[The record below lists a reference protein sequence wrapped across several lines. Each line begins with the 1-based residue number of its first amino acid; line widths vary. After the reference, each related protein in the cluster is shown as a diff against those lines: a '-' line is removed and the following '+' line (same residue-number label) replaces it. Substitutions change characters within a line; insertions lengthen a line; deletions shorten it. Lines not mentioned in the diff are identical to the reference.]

1 MKTKLTLLLIIS
13 LLIAFIVVREHKF
26 SSVKVM
32 TKERINE
39 WYMEGWSVGFDA
51 GSLTPD
57 SVVARRMFIND
68 IAKLND
74 ELIWLE

>member
-1 MKTKLTLLLIIS
+1 MKTKITLWLVIS

-39 WYMEGWSVGFDA
+39 WYMQGWSVGFDA

-57 SVVARRMFIND
+57 SIVAKRMFVND
-68 IAKLND
+68 SAKLND
-74 ELIWLE
+74 ELIGIE